1 MPSRVTWVGNQR
13 RRWGSCTPADGTIRL
28 SDRLRPMPAWVRD
41 YVLLHELV
49 HLVEAN
55 HTPRFHALVAAYP
68 DAERAQG
75 YLAGVR
81 RRGPAR
87 DPGRSATW
95 TTAPRTRTVRR
106 RDRRTAARLV
116 LVLARHDAANAAP
129 PGVDPA
135 AFAAACL
142 ADTYEV
148 AADLVGARSG
158 PRRAEHAGRPALA
171 RLPPPRRRRSAR
183 RCCDACAEVA
193 DEVVLVPADVPDL
206 PGLVLAKQLKVL
218 HRADVA
224 VAPER
229 DGPGCVA
236 LGFRLPVAAWVPLAD
251 LDLDLDPRSTLAAAA
266 PSAGLVETTPD
277 WHRLRGPAA
286 VHRLDPALEGW
297 EETRALLSR
306 AGR

>member
-1 MPSRVTWVGNQR
+1 M
-13 RRWGSCTPADGTIRL
+13 
-28 SDRLRPMPAWVRD
+28 
-41 YVLLHELV
+41 
-49 HLVEAN
+49 
-55 HTPRFHALVAAYP
+55 
-68 DAERAQG
+68 
-75 YLAGVR
+75 
-81 RRGPAR
+81 
-87 DPGRSATW
+87 
-95 TTAPRTRTVRR
+95 TA
-106 RDRRTAARLV
+106 DRRRLV
-116 LVLARHDAANAAP
+116 LVLAHHDAANAAP
-129 PGVDPA
+129 PGVDRA

-158 PRRAEHAGRPALA
+158 LVGPSTLDDLLWPGSLRLDDAGLPALL
-171 RLPPPRRRRSAR
+171 R
-183 RCCDACAEVA
+183 ACADVA

-266 PSAGLVETTPD
+266 PSAGRVETTPD

-297 EETRALLSR
+297 EETRALLSSGGR
-306 AGR
+306 A

>member
-1 MPSRVTWVGNQR
+1 MSPER
-13 RRWGSCTPADGTIRL
+13 R
-28 SDRLRPMPAWVRD
+28 
-41 YVLLHELV
+41 
-49 HLVEAN
+49 
-55 HTPRFHALVAAYP
+55 
-68 DAERAQG
+68 
-75 YLAGVR
+75 
-81 RRGPAR
+81 
-87 DPGRSATW
+87 
-95 TTAPRTRTVRR
+95 
-106 RDRRTAARLV
+106 RLV
-116 LVLARHDAANAAP
+116 LVLPRHDAAGAAP
-129 PGVDPA
+129 PGVDPV

-158 PRRAEHAGRPALA
+158 LVGPPELEDLLWPGSLRLDDGTLA
-171 RLPPPRRRRSAR
+171 DLLA
-183 RCCDACAEVA
+183 ACAEEA

-236 LGFRLPVAAWVPLAD
+236 LGFRLPVASWLPLAD

-266 PSAGLVETTPD
+266 PAAGLVETTSD
-277 WHRLRGPAA
+277 WHRLRGPTA

-297 EETRALLSR
+297 EEVRALLSSAR
-306 AGR
+306 R